1 MTCGGRVGSCD
12 PILATHRYNEG
23 RSIVLTT
30 NKPFGEW
37 PDVFPNAACVVTLV
51 DRLMHRAEIISVEGD
66 SYRLR
71 EAKER
76 AAAKAKQRAARRR
89 TTKRKAG

>member
-1 MTCGGRVGSCD
+1 M
-12 PILATHRYNEG
+12 
-23 RSIVLTT
+23 LTT

-37 PDVFPNAACVVTLV
+37 PDVFPNAAYVVTLV
-51 DRLMHRAEIISVEGD
+51 DRLMHRAEILQLDGE

-76 AAAKAKQRAARRR
+76 AALKAKERASRRR
-89 TTKRKAG
+89 KTKRKSD